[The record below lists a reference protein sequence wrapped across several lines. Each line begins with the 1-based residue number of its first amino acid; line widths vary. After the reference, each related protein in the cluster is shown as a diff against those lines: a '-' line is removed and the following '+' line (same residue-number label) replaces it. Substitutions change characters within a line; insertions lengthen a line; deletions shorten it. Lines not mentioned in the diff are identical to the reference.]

1 MGIFSNIGQIDCST
15 ITCAGALGAMTT
27 QDQQCP
33 ENITQAEVNTL
44 IFWHPTLGTDITN
57 WPVGGSAGL
66 VAGDF
71 AIDNTDATDVNQK
84 QLFGVG
90 SIAEPEESEATINDF
105 QSIVLNRRYTLTFT
119 TYDLGDDT
127 YDYLRKVQC
136 GKVRPKFVFGDV
148 GGYLYGID
156 GGIVPAKW
164 TVAFP
169 HNTGQDALN
178 QAIITILFDADT
190 DPDRVV
196 NPL

>member
-1 MGIFSNIGQIDCST
+1 MAIFSNITQIDCDT
-15 ITCAGALGAMTT
+15 ITCAGALGAMNNQV
-27 QDQQCP
+27 QDCP
-33 ENITQAEVNTL
+33 ENITQAEINQL
-44 IFWHPTLGTDITN
+44 IFWHRTLGTAITN
-57 WPVGGSAGL
+57 WPASGSTGL

-71 AIDNTDATDVNQK
+71 SIDNTDATDVNQK
-84 QLFGVG
+84 RIFGVG
-90 SIAEPEESEATINDF
+90 SVAEPEESVATINDF
-105 QSIVLNRRYTLTFT
+105 QEKVLNRRYSLSFT

-127 YDYLRKVQC
+127 YDYLRKIQC
-136 GKVRPKFVFGDV
+136 GKVKPVFVFGDV

-169 HNTGQDALN
+169 KNTGQDSLN
-178 QAIITILFDADT
+178 QAVITILFDLDN